1 MRFTRIL
8 TKKNIISYADVYWGR
23 KQINTIKKTV
33 PKITYADIYWNKKKY
48 TSHKDRPNVISRKIS
63 FLPRSES

>member
-23 KQINTIKKTV
+23 KQINTVKKTV
-33 PKITYADIYWNKKKY
+33 PKITYADIYWGKKEIY
-48 TSHKDRPNVISRKIS
+48 
-63 FLPRSES
+63 